1 MLSSARQSAKP
12 DRTVVCAVER
22 IHIAQVERTCISTI
36 VSAGISAV
44 ACVILCVSAQAANNL
59 NPNDPSL
66 DADSSLMMRGRGND
80 APSDQLGER
89 AAELAELTGIGKVY
103 DQLKKE
109 QELAKHAPAAPKSV
123 EQLQRHLRIIYLH
136 DKLNQYFQTANLEI
150 DSTIAK
156 LNSGMSA
163 LGDRKATLSDERAR
177 ILRRNTF
184 INLISGGLTKI
195 GGYSNALT
203 PGSLIPTNVLEI
215 FDGGVQTSLSA
226 STIKQ
231 QRDEKRFSRTTPD
244 MLMAFINGNSQT
256 TPQYP
261 ANVWAYLN
269 AKANTNDRTTR
280 RGTLIERWRAS
291 GRLTAGGSTRA
302 RKHPSSTSSGAT
314 PTKIVAFDDLD
325 DTVTMLADIKSVLAG
340 AQISLMELS
349 ETLKAIYDDDP
360 VI

>member
-1 MLSSARQSAKP
+1 MLNSARHSVKP
-12 DRTVVCAVER
+12 DRSSALVIVLVSTFASACIFCSKVE
-22 IHIAQVERTCISTI
+22 
-36 VSAGISAV
+36 
-44 ACVILCVSAQAANNL
+44 AANNL

-66 DADSSLMMRGRGND
+66 DADASLLMREHGKD
-80 APSDQLGER
+80 APAGQLSER
-89 AAELAELTGIGKVY
+89 AAELANLTGIGKVY
-103 DQLKKE
+103 DQLRKE
-109 QELAKHAPAAPKSV
+109 QDLAKHSPAPPKSV
-123 EQLQRHLRIIYLH
+123 EQLQRQLRIIYLH
-136 DKLNQYFQTANLEI
+136 DKLNQYFQAANLEI

-231 QRDEKRFSRTTPD
+231 QRDEKRFSKSTPE
-244 MLMAFINGNSQT
+244 MLLAFINGNSQT
-256 TPQYP
+256 APQYP
-261 ANVWAYLN
+261 PNVWAYLN
-269 AKANTNDRTTR
+269 GKANTNDRTSR

-291 GRLTAGGSTRA
+291 GRLTAGGSATA
-302 RKHPSSTSSGAT
+302 RKRPPTATAT
-314 PTKIVAFDDLD
+314 PNKVAAFDDLD

-349 ETLKAIYDDDP
+349 EALKAIYDDDP

>member
-1 MLSSARQSAKP
+1 MYRSMRKTTAQKMRSNKRFVQLLTLCSALTILSTLYP
-12 DRTVVCAVER
+12 VE
-22 IHIAQVERTCISTI
+22 V
-36 VSAGISAV
+36 
-44 ACVILCVSAQAANNL
+44 LAANKL

-66 DADSSLMMRGRGND
+66 NPDSAAMMLERDDANVPPKPG
-80 APSDQLGER
+80 QLSAR
-89 AAELAELTGIGKVY
+89 AFELAELTGIGKVLS
-103 DQLKKE
+103 QLKKE
-109 QELAKHAPAAPKSV
+109 QELARHSPAAPKSP
-123 EQLQRHLRIIYLH
+123 EELQRNLRIIYLH

-163 LGDRKATLSDERAR
+163 LGDRKATLADERGR

-231 QRDEKRFSRTTPD
+231 QRDEKRFSRTTPE
-244 MLMAFINGNSQT
+244 MLLEFINGNSQLA
-256 TPQYP
+256 PHYP
-261 ANVWAYLN
+261 PNVWAYLN
-269 AKANTNDRTTR
+269 AKANSGDKLSR
-280 RGTLIERWRAS
+280 RGTLIDRWRSS
-291 GRLTAGGSTRA
+291 GRLSPGGSSIAQKRPQSTA
-302 RKHPSSTSSGAT
+302 SSSAQ
-314 PTKIVAFDDLD
+314 IVAFDDLD
-325 DTVTMLADIKSVLAG
+325 DTITMLADIRAVLAG

-349 ETLKAIYDDDP
+349 QTLKAVYDDDP